1 LKSLLLNTRKSAIFL
16 VKKGRVIMMRI
27 EFTQHEIDQL
37 ECERYNHPHSRVQ
50 RKMEVLY
57 LKSHDL
63 PHKTIKEICN
73 ISSVTLVEYLKQYIK
88 GGIEELKLRKHQGK
102 PNELEEHA
110 ESLEE
115 YFAENPPHS
124 LKEAAAVIKSRTGVN
139 RKSTQVR
146 EFLINNGFR
155 YRKTAS
161 IPGKALSPDFIEKQK
176 EFKEKELTPVLEE
189 AKAGKREVF
198 LWMPLTLSTDHS

>member
-1 LKSLLLNTRKSAIFL
+1 MFL
-16 VKKGRVIMMRI
+16 IKKGRAIMI
-27 EFTQHEIDQL
+27 KIKFTQYEIDQL
-37 ECERYNHPHSRVQ
+37 EYERFNHPHPRVQ

-57 LKSHDL
+57 LKSHNL
-63 PHKTIKEICN
+63 PHKMIRKLCN

-88 GGIEELKLRKHQGK
+88 GGVEELKLRKHQGK

-124 LKEAAAVIKSRTGVN
+124 LKEAAAVIKNRTGIE
-139 RKSTQVR
+139 RQLTQVR

-161 IPGKALSPDFIEKQK
+161 IPGKALSPDFIETQK
-176 EFKEKELTPVLEE
+176 EFKEKELAPVLED

-198 LWMPLTLSTDHS
+198 LWMPLILSTDHS